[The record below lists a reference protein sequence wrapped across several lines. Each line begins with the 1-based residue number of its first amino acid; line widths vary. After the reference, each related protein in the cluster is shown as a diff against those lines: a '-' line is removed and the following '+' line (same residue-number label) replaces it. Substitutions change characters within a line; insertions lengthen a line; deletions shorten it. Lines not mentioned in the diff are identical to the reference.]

1 MNALLSFLFPLA
13 NSQIA
18 RVLFDLVGPN
28 GEIGVRRRPFPW
40 ELIIVLGAGIV
51 IIVLIILAVRYL
63 VRIRKNNKAKDD

>member
-1 MNALLSFLFPLA
+1 
-13 NSQIA
+13 
-18 RVLFDLVGPN
+18 LVGPN